1 LKRGKKVVP
10 ALEAAMVAA
19 YASGWRVAVIA
30 ERFSV
35 SGMTVRSVLNRN
47 GVVLDQRKART
58 HHSPSEEAIAEMV
71 RLYVDEELN
80 THQIAKKLS
89 VGSATV
95 VRYLNQRGVP
105 MRAHVKRH
113 KLSVEQRSDLVL
125 RYHAGE
131 NFKDL
136 ERAYGVSNQ
145 VVEDCLKES
154 GTKARAP
161 GKRLPASVDA
171 SGRTWFFGSRWD
183 QLYAGWLD
191 GEGYEWAYEARCFK
205 LAGDDHKQYTPDFVV
220 MVDGVEEYHEVKG
233 WLDAVSIER
242 IKAFAAQYP
251 REAARLKLIGPAEM
265 AALGLESAWYE
276 QHRMS
281 AAVDELRVEIVHST
295 FDVARA

>member
-19 YASGWRVAVIA
+19 YASGERVTHIA
-30 ERFSV
+30 NRFSV
-35 SGMTVRSVLNRN
+35 SVATAASVLKRN
-47 GVVLDQRKART
+47 GIVLDQRKART
-58 HHSPSEEAIAEMV
+58 HNSPSEETIAEMV
-71 RLYVDEELN
+71 RLYVDDALN
-80 THQIAKKLS
+80 MRDISERIGVAHS
-89 VGSATV
+89 TV
-95 VRYLNQRGVP
+95 VRYLNQSGIQI
-105 MRAHVKRH
+105 RANVKRH
-113 KLSVEQRSDLVL
+113 KLSVEQRADLVR

-136 ERAYGVSNQ
+136 ERAYGVSCE
-145 VVEDCLKES
+145 VVTACLKEA

-171 SGRTWFFGSRWD
+171 QGRTWFFGSRWD

-205 LAGDDHKQYTPDFVV
+205 LAGDEHRQYTPDFVV

-242 IKAFAAQYP
+242 VKAFAAQYP

-276 QHRMS
+276 NHHMS
-281 AAVDELRVEIVHST
+281 AEVDALRAEVADATPET
-295 FDVARA
+295 ARA